1 MQALYLTFGLQGQ
14 LALVLRA
21 AAWMGIWFG
30 IAETPRSWAADA
42 SKWNALAG
50 QTVWRPVFLQVHST
64 MWRLLLAFT
73 LFKGTAL
80 LSAVAGKALSLQF
93 HHANHFEQ
101 MQVRPLLLSC
111 RRFAPLE
118 P

>member
-1 MQALYLTFGLQGQ
+1 VQALYLTFGLQGQ

-42 SKWNALAG
+42 HEWNALAG
-50 QTVWRPVFLQVHST
+50 QTVWHPIFLRVHST
-64 MWRLLLAFT
+64 MWRLLLVFT
-73 LFKGTAL
+73 IFKGTAL
-80 LSAVAGKALSLQF
+80 LSAAAGKALSLQF

-101 MQVRPLLLSC
+101 MQVGPFLPC
-111 RRFAPLE
+111 C
-118 P
+118 